1 MSLARRIL
9 LLAALTAL
17 AVAAPAAAKT
27 TKEFAFQSHG
37 KAITPSATADD
48 PNDPT
53 TFEDF
58 PFTIKSDELNG
69 TINVHIDWLSP
80 ADDWDLYVY
89 RKKNG
94 KLQTIGQS
102 ASAPPGDEENAVADS
117 QGIPW
122 KAGQYV
128 VRVVNY
134 TAVVPNFAG
143 TVKFGPFQPYNQIP
157 VARLSAKKRV
167 KEGRP
172 VTLDASASHDP
183 DGTIRNYRF
192 DLDGNGSMEVNNGR
206 RPRLTRVLKPGT
218 HHLAVRVT
226 DNGGLKAFANRTV
239 VVPATAP
246 ARSGGR
252 RSAGPIGIHITQRSG
267 GR

>member
-1 MSLARRIL
+1 MTRHARI
-9 LLAALTAL
+9 AAA
-17 AVAAPAAAKT
+17 AVAAVTLAGGASDAAMAKK
-27 TKEFAFQSHG
+27 TKDFAFQSKG
-37 KAITPSATADD
+37 TAINPQATGE
-48 PNDPT
+48 PTDPT
-53 TFEDF
+53 TYEDF

-94 KLQTIGQS
+94 KLQTIGQG
-102 ASAPPGDEENAVADS
+102 ASAPPGNEENAVADS

-134 TAVVPNFAG
+134 TAVVPNFSG

-157 VARLSAKKRV
+157 IAKLSAKKHV
-167 KEGRP
+167 KQGKP

-183 DGTIRNYRF
+183 DGTIRSYRF
-192 DLDGNGSMEVNNGR
+192 DLDGNGSMEVNNGK

-218 HHLAVRVT
+218 HHVAVRVT
-226 DNGGLKAFANRTV
+226 DNEGLRAYANKTIV
-239 VVPATAP
+239 V
-246 ARSGGR
+246 GKN
-252 RSAGPIGIHITQRSG
+252 
-267 GR
+267 

>member
-1 MSLARRIL
+1 MTRRARIATAAVV
-9 LLAALTAL
+9 AALPL
-17 AVAAPAAAKT
+17 AGAASDAATPK
-27 TKEFAFQSHG
+27 KSKDFAFTSKG
-37 KAITPSATADD
+37 TAINPQATGDSD
-48 PNDPT
+48 DPT
-53 TFEDF
+53 TYEDF
-58 PFTIKSDELNG
+58 PFTIKDDELNG

-89 RKKNG
+89 RKSG
-94 KLQTIGQS
+94 AKLQTIGQS
-102 ASAPPGDEENAVADS
+102 ASAPPGNEENAVADS

-134 TAVVPNFAG
+134 TAAVPNFEG

-157 VARLSAKKRV
+157 IAKLSAKKHVR
-167 KEGRP
+167 KGKP

-206 RPRLTRVLKPGT
+206 RPRLTRVLAPGT
-218 HHLAVRVT
+218 HHVAVRVT
-226 DNGGLKAFANRTV
+226 DNEGLRAYANRTIV
-239 VVPATAP
+239 V
-246 ARSGGR
+246 GK
-252 RSAGPIGIHITQRSG
+252 
-267 GR
+267 

>member
-1 MSLARRIL
+1 VTRRARIAAAAVVVAL
-9 LLAALTAL
+9 PLAA
-17 AVAAPAAAKT
+17 AVADAATPKKT
-27 TKEFAFQSHG
+27 KDFAFHSKG
-37 KAITPSATADD
+37 TAINPQATGSST
-48 PNDPT
+48 DPT

-69 TINVHIDWLSP
+69 TINVHIEWTNP

-89 RKKNG
+89 RKKG
-94 KLQTIGQS
+94 GHLQTIGQS
-102 ASAPPGDEENAVADS
+102 AGAPPGDEENAVADS

-134 TAVVPNFAG
+134 TAVVPNFEG
-143 TVKFGPFQPYNQIP
+143 TVRFGPFQPYNQIP
-157 VARLSAKKRV
+157 IAKLSAKKRV
-167 KEGRP
+167 KKGKP

-218 HHLAVRVT
+218 HHVAVRVT
-226 DNGGLKAFANRTV
+226 DNEGLRAYANRTIV
-239 VVPATAP
+239 V
-246 ARSGGR
+246 GKN
-252 RSAGPIGIHITQRSG
+252 
-267 GR
+267 